1 MYPAALVYSWHGTRQ
16 LSQSGWVML
25 GEWGHI
31 GMLVAVGISLPAVA
45 IIVSMV
51 LGVFKIRPNNPNKV
65 KLDTYECGVETE
77 GPSNVQFHVG
87 YYIFALLFVIFD
99 IETLFLY
106 PWAVSLRQVGLFAL
120 LEALL
125 FITILGIG
133 LAYAWRKQALEF
145 K

>member
-1 MYPAALVYSWHGTRQ
+1 
-16 LSQSGWVML
+16 ML

-31 GMLVAVGISLPAVA
+31 GMLVAIGISLPAVA
-45 IIVSMV
+45 ILVSMG
-51 LGVFKIRPNNPNKV
+51 LGLVKIRPSSPNKI

-77 GPSNVQFHVG
+77 GPSNVQYHVG
-87 YYIFALLFVIFD
+87 YYVFALLFVIFD

-106 PWAVSLRQVGLFAL
+106 PWAVSLRQVGTFAL

-125 FITILGIG
+125 FMVILGLG
-133 LAYAWRKQALEF
+133 LAYAWRKNALEW

>member
-1 MYPAALVYSWHGTRQ
+1 
-16 LSQSGWVML
+16 ML

-31 GMLVAVGISLPAVA
+31 GMLVGVGIALPAVA
-45 IIVSMV
+45 ILVSRL
-51 LGVFKIRPNNPNKV
+51 LGAFKIRPNNPNKI
-65 KLDTYECGVETE
+65 KADTYECGVVTE

-87 YYIFALLFVIFD
+87 YYVFALLFVIFD
-99 IETLFLY
+99 IETIFLY

-125 FITILGIG
+125 FMLILGIG
-133 LAYAWRKQALEF
+133 LAYAWRKHALEW

>member
-1 MYPAALVYSWHGTRQ
+1 
-16 LSQSGWVML
+16 ML

-31 GMLVAVGISLPAVA
+31 GMLVGVGIALPAVA
-45 IIVSMV
+45 ILVSML
-51 LGVFKIRPNNPNKV
+51 LGAFKIRPNNPNKI
-65 KLDTYECGVETE
+65 KADTYECGVVTE

-87 YYIFALLFVIFD
+87 YYVFALLFVIFD
-99 IETLFLY
+99 IETIFLY

-125 FITILGIG
+125 FMLILGIG
-133 LAYAWRKQALEF
+133 LAYAWRKHALEW

>member
-1 MYPAALVYSWHGTRQ
+1 
-16 LSQSGWVML
+16 ML

-31 GMLVAVGISLPAVA
+31 GMLLAVGIALPAVA

-51 LGVFKIRPNNPNKV
+51 LGLFKIRPNNPNKV

-87 YYIFALLFVIFD
+87 YYVFALLFVVFD
-99 IETLFLY
+99 VETLLLY
-106 PWAVSLRQVGLFAL
+106 PWAVSLGQTALFGLL
-120 LEALL
+120 NGLL
-125 FITILGIG
+125 FIVILGIG
-133 LAYAWRKQALEF
+133 LAYDWRKKALEF

>member
-1 MYPAALVYSWHGTRQ
+1 
-16 LSQSGWVML
+16 ML

-31 GMLVAVGISLPAVA
+31 GMLIAVGLSLPGVA
-45 IIVSMV
+45 ILVSML
-51 LGVFKIRPNNPNKV
+51 LGKLRIRPSNPNKV

-77 GPSNVQFHVG
+77 GSSNVQYHVG
-87 YYIFALLFVIFD
+87 YYVFALLFVIFD

-106 PWAVSLRQVGLFAL
+106 PWAVSLRQVGMFAL

-125 FITILGIG
+125 FMAILGIG
-133 LAYAWRKQALEF
+133 LAYAWRKHALEW

>member
-1 MYPAALVYSWHGTRQ
+1 
-16 LSQSGWVML
+16 ML

-51 LGVFKIRPNNPNKV
+51 LGRLRIRPANPNKI

-87 YYIFALLFVIFD
+87 YYVFALLFVIFD

-106 PWAVSLRQVGLFAL
+106 PWAVSLRSVGVFAL
-120 LEALL
+120 LEAIL
-125 FITILGIG
+125 FMVILGLG
-133 LAYAWRKQALEF
+133 LAYAWRKQALEW

>member
-1 MYPAALVYSWHGTRQ
+1 
-16 LSQSGWVML
+16 ML

-45 IIVSMV
+45 IVVSML
-51 LGVFKIRPNNPNKV
+51 LGIFKIRLNNPNKI

-77 GPSNVQFHVG
+77 GPSNLQLHVG
-87 YYIFALLFVIFD
+87 YDVSALRVVIFD

-106 PWAVSLRQVGLFAL
+106 PWAVSLRQVGTFAL

-125 FITILGIG
+125 FMLILGIG
-133 LAYAWRKQALEF
+133 LAYAWRKHALEW

>member
-1 MYPAALVYSWHGTRQ
+1 
-16 LSQSGWVML
+16 ML

-31 GMLVAVGISLPAVA
+31 GMLVAVGVSLPAVA
-45 IIVSMV
+45 IVVSME
-51 LGVFKIRPNNPNKV
+51 LGRFKIRPDNPNKI

-77 GPSNVQFHVG
+77 GPSNIQFHIG
-87 YYIFALLFVIFD
+87 YYVFALLFVVFD

-106 PWAVSLRQVGLFAL
+106 PWAVSLRRVGPYAL

-125 FITILGIG
+125 FMLILGIG
-133 LAYAWRKQALEF
+133 LAYAWRKHALEW

>member
-1 MYPAALVYSWHGTRQ
+1 
-16 LSQSGWVML
+16 ML

-31 GMLVAVGISLPAVA
+31 GMLVGVGVSLPAVA
-45 IIVSMV
+45 ILVSML
-51 LGVFKIRPNNPNKV
+51 LGRFKIRPSLPNKI

-87 YYIFALLFVIFD
+87 YYVFALLFVIFD

-106 PWAVSLRQVGLFAL
+106 PWAVSLRQIGTFAL
-120 LEALL
+120 LEAVL
-125 FITILGIG
+125 FMVILGLG
-133 LAYAWRKQALEF
+133 LAYAWRKHALEW

>member
-1 MYPAALVYSWHGTRQ
+1 
-16 LSQSGWVML
+16 ML

-31 GMLVAVGISLPAVA
+31 GMLVGVGISLPAVA
-45 IIVSMV
+45 ILVSMI
-51 LGVFKIRPNNPNKV
+51 LGKFRIRPNNPNKV
-65 KLDTYECGVETE
+65 KLDTYECGVETV

-87 YYIFALLFVIFD
+87 YYVFALLFVIFD

-106 PWAVSLRQVGLFAL
+106 PWAVSLRQVGMFAL

-125 FITILGIG
+125 FMLILGIG
-133 LAYAWRKQALEF
+133 LAYAWRKHALEW